1 MVSNSHASDRSE
13 RGISRRGLF
22 GGAGVLALG
31 GLVTACG
38 GPAAQSAKSKPDE
51 TTTDGKKLRRITLS
65 YGVPTLDT
73 TTAWFGAIPRALGF
87 YEQHGLSVEI
97 EGLQGG
103 TASVAALTTNRSQL
117 ATQST
122 QVIFTS
128 VDRGVDLKGIMC
140 QIPGDFIGIAVND
153 SSPITEES
161 QLAEYLRGKTIG
173 TNAIGG
179 SPDIEVRAVVKHM
192 GLEPDKDVKF
202 LAVGTGT
209 PALHALEKGRV
220 AALGLWAMIYA
231 NFEAQGT
238 KLRIFRPDPLSK
250 LGFQHATVATQAT
263 LDDNPDL
270 VLSYTKAIAKS
281 LAFLS
286 AADPAE
292 IVKLHYRLY
301 PAAKPQGLS
310 SARALDIGTK
320 VLKSVM
326 PYLELDK
333 RMREGQLI
341 GDVEDSKI
349 KAVGELLHGAETI
362 KKVDAPSAYFTREF
376 LEEANDFDR
385 DAIIARAKKFTA

>member
-1 MVSNSHASDRSE
+1 MVSTNHASDRSE
-13 RGISRRGLF
+13 RGISRRSLF
-22 GGAGVLALG
+22 GGAGALALG
-31 GLVTACG
+31 GVVTACG
-38 GPAAQSAKSKPDE
+38 GPAAQSTSKSKV
-51 TTTDGKKLRRITLS
+51 TNSDGKKLRRITLS

-128 VDRGVDLKGIMC
+128 VDRGVELKGVMC
-140 QIPGDFIGIAVND
+140 QIPGDFIGIAVSD

-161 QLAEYLRGKTIG
+161 QLADYLRGKTIG

-209 PALHALEKGRV
+209 PALHALQKGRV
-220 AALGLWAMIYA
+220 TALGLWAMIYA

-250 LGFQHATVATQAT
+250 LGFQHATVATQAMV
-263 LDDNPDL
+263 DDDPEL
-270 VLSYTKAIAKS
+270 VLSYCKAVAKS

-286 AADPAE
+286 AADPTE

-301 PAAKPQGLS
+301 PAAKPQGMS
-310 SARALDIGTK
+310 SARAVEIGTK

-333 RMREGQLI
+333 RMQEGQLL
-341 GDVEDSKI
+341 GDMEDSKI
-349 KAVGELLHGAETI
+349 TAVGELLRGADTI
-362 KKVDAPSAYFTREF
+362 KKVETPSAYFTRQF

-385 DAIIARAKKFTA
+385 DAIVAQAKKFSA